1 MELIFVFAI
10 ILLQILLLHFFK
22 MVEIVRAFGIDTFVY
37 AEEPAVFL
45 GNQGITTMWTDKPEG
60 SGDHFAGCE
69 SLTADLALV
78 LTVSTIVIIDEMMR
92 GTA

>member
-37 AEEPAVFL
+37 AEELAVFL
-45 GNQGITTMWTDKPEG
+45 GNQGIAAMRTGKPDG
-60 SGDHFAGCE
+60 GGDHFAG
-69 SLTADLALV
+69 
-78 LTVSTIVIIDEMMR
+78 
-92 GTA
+92 